1 MSETNILIANKQLLD
16 EKIQK
21 FKESGKDNFYI
32 VSDFDKTLT
41 KAFWNGQKH
50 PSVIAI
56 LREENYLTSDYAGRA
71 NELFEKYHPF
81 EIDITMPW
89 EARKAK
95 MLEWW
100 LAHYELLKIN

>member
-41 KAFWNGQKH
+41 KAF
-50 PSVIAI
+50 
-56 LREENYLTSDYAGRA
+56 
-71 NELFEKYHPF
+71 
-81 EIDITMPW
+81 
-89 EARKAK
+89 
-95 MLEWW
+95 
-100 LAHYELLKIN
+100 